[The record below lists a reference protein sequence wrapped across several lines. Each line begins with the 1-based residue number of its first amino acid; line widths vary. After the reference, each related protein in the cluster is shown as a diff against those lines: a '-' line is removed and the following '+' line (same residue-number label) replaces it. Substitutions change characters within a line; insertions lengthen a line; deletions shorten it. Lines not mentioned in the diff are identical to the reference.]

1 MENRAK
7 YKTSFVKKN
16 TDLPYYTETYYYPE
30 ASHGGPHSHEF
41 FEIGIV
47 LEGYGEH
54 HVNQQKIPLQP
65 GSTYLIPIGTV
76 HSLDT
81 FDFSPMSTAS
91 EYTSV
96 GGSMDKCAFSIQN
109 LYILPKI
116 LPENLGMPMD
126 AYSIFMDFF
135 LNCIIQNQEHPIHL
149 QLESAQLDAVKHLIH
164 LCQNPPQMLPSLLQA
179 YQKNIFNNLLLL
191 LCEAWIRPSVARKEG
206 TITRNIKIL
215 YLIYENIHQPISDI
229 IELLAKRL
237 QLNSQYLN
245 RLVKQSFHTT
255 LSQLILETKL
265 EKSCQLL
272 AMGSSVTEIS
282 LSLAFYDHS
291 HYTRYFTRYFGIS
304 PSEYKKR
311 HGSAYSL
318 NSPAHFSN
326 EIYPHH
332 KEKP

>member
-7 YKTSFVKKN
+7 YETSFVEKN
-16 TDLPYYTETYYYPE
+16 TELPFYTETYYYPC
-30 ASHGGPHSHEF
+30 ASHGDPHSHEF

-47 LEGYGEH
+47 LDGNGEH
-54 HVNQQKIPLQP
+54 HVNHQTIALQP
-65 GSTYLIPIGTV
+65 GSSYLIPIGTE

-81 FDFSPMSTAS
+81 FAPSPAVTAS
-91 EYTSV
+91 EGTDTEKSR
-96 GGSMDKCAFSIQN
+96 DRCAFSIQN

-135 LNCIIQNQEHPIHL
+135 LSCIIQNKAHPIHL
-149 QLESAQLDAVKHLIH
+149 QLDTAQLDALKHFIH
-164 LCQNPPQMLPSLLQA
+164 LYQNPPQMLPALLHA
-179 YQKNIFNNLLLL
+179 YLKNIFNNLLLL
-191 LCEAWIRPSVARKEG
+191 LCEAWIRPSVVQKEG
-206 TITRNIKIL
+206 TITRNMKIL

-237 QLNSQYLN
+237 QLNPQYLN

-304 PSEYKKR
+304 PSEYKRR
-311 HGSAYSL
+311 HGAVS
-318 NSPAHFSN
+318 
-326 EIYPHH
+326 I
-332 KEKP
+332 